1 MLCQR
6 CKKRETMPND
16 PFCVVCDEMLFEAR
30 IDAQESH
37 KEETEWENMGI
48 EEEQS

>member
-1 MLCQR
+1 MICKR

-16 PFCVVCDEMLFEAR
+16 PFCVMCDEMLFEAR
-30 IDAQESH
+30 IDAQE
-37 KEETEWENMGI
+37 KNQEPEWENIGI